1 MVWHCLK
8 NQEYAL
14 PESLSG
20 GVENDESKEV
30 SADRVDEPQFRPEE
44 NDCRSHDDSYRVE
57 KVTEDVKE
65 CSINV
70 QVSSGSYLLVT
81 VLVIIVL
88 AVIMVML
95 VIMIVIV
102 IVMAMAVAVVVL
114 MMIVSVV
121 AMMSSMRV
129 PVSMPMAMTMTAA
142 LAPIS
147 VHVTS
152 FTGVKDL
159 NLNKIK
165 EERQNGYG

>member
-30 SADRVDEPQFRPEE
+30 SADWVNEPQFRPEE

-65 CSINV
+65 SSINV

-102 IVMAMAVAVVVL
+102 MAMAVAVVVL

-121 AMMSSMRV
+121 AVMSGMRV

>member
-30 SADRVDEPQFRPEE
+30 SADWVNEPQFRPEE

-65 CSINV
+65 SSINV

-102 IVMAMAVAVVVL
+102 MAMTVAVVVL

-121 AMMSSMRV
+121 AVMSGMRV

>member
-30 SADRVDEPQFRPEE
+30 SADWVDEPQFRPEE

-65 CSINV
+65 SSINV

-102 IVMAMAVAVVVL
+102 MAMTVAVVVL

-121 AMMSSMRV
+121 AVMSGMRV
-129 PVSMPMAMTMTAA
+129 PVSMPMSMTMTAA